1 MFEKYTV
8 TILEKPIGQIWSRAE
23 VNAIVNAMAE
33 VEQLPAM
40 PNRIVVMN
48 KPLRGTIETALG
60 HSDYTSREV
69 DYRNAWV

>member
-1 MFEKYTV
+1 MEKYMV
-8 TILEKPIGQIWSRAE
+8 TILEKPLGQTWSREE

-33 VEQLPAM
+33 IEQMRAM

-48 KPLRGTIETALG
+48 KPLNGTIAAALG

-69 DYRNAWV
+69 DYRDRWV